1 MKIGVLP
8 LFAKNIICNP
18 AWVAEFVGTAEEEGV
33 ESIWGVEHVL
43 VAENYA
49 PNYPYSDDGR
59 APATPD
65 TVMPDPLEWLSFA
78 AALSKT
84 VKLGTSVMVLP
95 QHSPVQ
101 LAKRLATID
110 QLSGGRMM
118 LGAGLGWQ
126 EEEYSAL
133 NVPFARRGAR
143 MDEYVAALRAL
154 WTQEPAS
161 FDGEFV
167 RFRRV
172 FSDVRPAQAAGIPI
186 IIGGSTEAAAK
197 RAGRIGDGFYPYVI
211 SPEDLALRI
220 DDTLHAADAAG
231 RPRSAIEFTVWPG
244 SWQFRASLDPG
255 VMQRYLA
262 PPVSRIVVG
271 MHEADQPTF
280 NGLRDLIRRTR
291 DVIDNARKP
300 ASC

>member
-8 LFAKNIICNP
+8 LFVKDLICNP
-18 AWVAEFVGTAEEEGV
+18 QWVAEFVGTAEEEGV
-33 ESIWGVEHVL
+33 ESIWAVEHVI
-43 VAENYA
+43 VAENYK
-49 PNYPYSDDGR
+49 PNYPYSADGR
-59 APATPD
+59 APTSAN

-78 AALSKT
+78 AAFSK
-84 VKLGTSVMVLP
+84 KIRLGTSVVVLP

-110 QLSGGRMM
+110 RLSGGRMM

-126 EEEYSAL
+126 EEEYAAL

-143 MDEYVAALRAL
+143 MDEYIAAMRAL

-161 FDGEFV
+161 FNGEFV
-167 RFRRV
+167 QFERV
-172 FSDVRPAQAAGIPI
+172 FSDVRPVQSGGVPI
-186 IIGGSTEAAAK
+186 LIGGSTAAAAQ

-211 SPEDLALRI
+211 APEEMALRI
-220 DDTLHAADAAG
+220 ADIAQAAAAAG
-231 RPRSAIEFTVWPG
+231 RSLQEIELTVWPG
-244 SWQFRASLDPG
+244 SWQYRASLDVD

-262 PPVSRIVVG
+262 LPISRIVVG

-280 NGLRDLIRRTR
+280 SGLRDLLRRTT
-291 DVIDNARKP
+291 DIIAKI
-300 ASC
+300 SK